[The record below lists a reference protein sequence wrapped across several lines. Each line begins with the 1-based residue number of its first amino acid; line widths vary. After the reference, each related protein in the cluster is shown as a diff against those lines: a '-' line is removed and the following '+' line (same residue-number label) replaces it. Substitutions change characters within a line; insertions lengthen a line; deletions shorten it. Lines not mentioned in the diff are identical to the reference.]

1 MSFIKI
7 KNIWKEDRNI
17 KKGDIINE
25 KFNCDIFI
33 NDIKFSENME
43 IKEEN
48 DICIKFHENYDNISN
63 MFLDCESLTME
74 YMFVKCG
81 KLASL
86 DLSSF
91 DTSNVTNMSH
101 MFKFCTTLTELDL
114 SNFKTD
120 KVTNMEYM
128 FVDCEKITSLDLSY
142 LLLAIKI
149 CQFI

>member
-17 KKGDIINE
+17 KKSDIINE

-48 DICIKFHENYDNISN
+48 DIFIKFHENYDDISN
-63 MFLDCESLTME
+63 MFLDCESLTSIDLSNFNTEKVTDMGHLFDGCRSVVSICLSNFNTKNVTNME

-101 MFKFCTTLTELDL
+101 KIGICSLTV
-114 SNFKTD
+114 K
-120 KVTNMEYM
+120 K
-128 FVDCEKITSLDLSY
+128 
-142 LLLAIKI
+142 
-149 CQFI
+149 